1 MEHVQ
6 RSTGLVTQPWAFPFS
21 VGSLEG
27 FRRRVW
33 GRRFEDAVSELFV
46 GAQPRDAGENVYVA
60 FFDSG
65 QV

>member
-1 MEHVQ
+1 MEHVR

-21 VGSLEG
+21 VGSLEASVDACG
-27 FRRRVW
+27 RRRL
-33 GRRFEDAVSELFV
+33 EDIVSELFV